1 MIVMAN
7 PADVAMPCSASP
19 LRVSRVHRPVELFR
33 VTSRPFAMTTPDSLV
48 AVPRPV
54 EIKLYVASSLISS
67 VTSPS
72 ADEDQAPT
80 VQKDPRQMPLS
91 WFAAIAA
98 AGSDR
103 DVPAPVLGA
112 AQPEARTIKAVD
124 AKVLTIQC

>member
-72 ADEDQAPT
+72 ADQDPAPT
-80 VQKDPRQMPLS
+80 VQQAPAPMPLI
-91 WFAAIAA
+91 WVAAIAD
-98 AGSDR
+98 AGDER
-103 DVPAPVLGA
+103 D
-112 AQPEARTIKAVD
+112 
-124 AKVLTIQC
+124 